1 MNATHS
7 LREPLDVTSPNI
19 RTCDSNTPR
28 DFLKR
33 VDIRAS
39 AGRQID
45 LPLTFITT
53 DSSEHIPG
61 LALIDSGCSQT
72 SIDHSFVKK
81 HRLTTVPSAV
91 VVPIYNADGSLN
103 GHIKEYVILVLVI
116 RDAAGREHRE
126 RRDFPVVNLAGKHGI
141 FLGYDWLEQ
150 HNPDVNWRDRALSF
164 TRCPEACRMNSGGYT
179 PAPLLPVDAFAD
191 ADLPTILDY
200 LNDFHTAERGEY
212 IRAFQSIST
221 RIETEAD
228 AKKAVEIPPVYS
240 DFADVF
246 EKKEFDK
253 LPPHRRWDHEINLK
267 SGWQDDRKMRGRVY
281 PLSPREQAAMD
292 EFLDE
297 NLRTGRIRPS
307 NSPIA
312 APFFFV
318 GKKDGGLRPTQDYR
332 RLNHHTV

>member
-126 RRDFPVVNLAGKHGI
+126 RRDLPIANLAGKHDI
-141 FLGYDWLEQ
+141 FLGYDWLKE
-150 HNPDVNWRDRALSF
+150 HNPTIDWKLG
-164 TRCPEACRMNSGGYT
+164 ACKFDNCSGQC
-179 PAPLLPVDAFAD
+179 L
-191 ADLPTILDY
+191 
-200 LNDFHTAERGEY
+200 
-212 IRAFQSIST
+212 
-221 RIETEAD
+221 
-228 AKKAVEIPPVYS
+228 
-240 DFADVF
+240 
-246 EKKEFDK
+246 EK
-253 LPPHRRWDHEINLK
+253 WDPNL
-267 SGWQDDRKMRGRVY
+267 
-281 PLSPREQAAMD
+281 
-292 EFLDE
+292 
-297 NLRTGRIRPS
+297 
-307 NSPIA
+307 
-312 APFFFV
+312 
-318 GKKDGGLRPTQDYR
+318 GKGD
-332 RLNHHTV
+332 